1 MTTPQMYAAAMQ
13 KRLAASDVE
22 DKAEFRRRQKE
33 SKLALKIKL
42 KKMMKQ
48 KDSDDDD
55 SAPVRFGEEADEED
69 AGSERRGQADDK
81 SSEEE
86 EDSRAVRAKNRKKL
100 ERLGKGEDK
109 TKRKREEEL
118 AKEGAVASEGQESKG
133 YDLAAQEDLALAMIM
148 KRRKK

>member
-1 MTTPQMYAAAMQ
+1 MHAAAMQ

-55 SAPVRFGEEADEED
+55 SAPVRLGEEADEED

-81 SSEEE
+81 SSEEVEE

-118 AKEGAVASEGQESKG
+118 AKEGAVASEGKESKA